1 MVQLLL
7 TDIVMPFMNGLELAE
22 RLRERFPAVP
32 VLLMSGYSGDEM
44 LQRGLSLAGTAFL
57 QKPVTSEALATAV
70 RERLDR
76 ASSSATLSP

>member
-1 MVQLLL
+1 
-7 TDIVMPFMNGLELAE
+7 
-22 RLRERFPAVP
+22 
-32 VLLMSGYSGDEM
+32 M